1 MTRAQRKEFYVRHVR
16 LLTMAALLAVA
27 ALMTISPLGARQAAP
42 GAPANLVIVTSPGG
56 GVSLQWTHSTGTF
69 THYII
74 EAGGAPGAPF
84 LRIATD
90 AFRNGSATTNGYYGK
105 LPDLVAAFSA
115 AGIGDGDYYVRI
127 RGANGA
133 AESAPSNE
141 VIAHIRAGCYFPGTP
156 TDFTAIMRDTFGM
169 LQWNPGDGGAATT
182 YLLYAS
188 TVPNLPSPQFVI
200 PLGTPN
206 LTVGVPGGTWY
217 VRIAAANAC
226 GQSAPSAEYTLT
238 SPSNS
243 PARTPDP
250 APGARLPQPNA
261 AALVAQFGAEA
272 TALGY
277 LQTSQSCP
285 QRPGT
290 NPFDELEAR
299 KTTLNPFINYIVDKL
314 RLYDTRFGYNA
325 KPTRAWTP
333 AIIAGDEIA
342 YHYGSDPQEGSPN
355 AYAVDVLFGHCT
367 GAIGSPREAVGYR
380 TFYDEFVRWTGA
392 GRF

>member
-1 MTRAQRKEFYVRHVR
+1 MRQVR
-16 LLTMAALLAVA
+16 LLTIAAVITLLAG
-27 ALMTISPLGARQAAP
+27 IPLLARQAAP

-74 EAGGAPGAPF
+74 EAGGAPGVPF
-84 LRIATD
+84 LRIGTD
-90 AFRNGSATTNGYYGK
+90 SFRNGAGTSAGYYGK
-105 LPDLVAAFSA
+105 LPDLVSAFSA
-115 AGIGDGDYYVRI
+115 VGVGAGDYYVRI

-141 VIAHIRAGCYFPGTP
+141 VVAHIRAGCYAPGVP
-156 TDFTAIMRDTFGM
+156 TDFTAIMRGTFGM

-188 TVPNLPSPQFVI
+188 TVPNLPAPQYVI

-217 VRIAAANAC
+217 VRVVATNPC

-238 SPSNS
+238 SPSDS

-261 AALVAQFGAEA
+261 AALVALFGDEA
-272 TALGY
+272 TRAGL
-277 LQTSQSCP
+277 LATAQSCP
-285 QRPGT
+285 NRAGG
-290 NPFDELEAR
+290 PFFDPIEAR
-299 KTTLNPFINYIVDKL
+299 KTTLNPFIDYVVDKL
-314 RLYDTRFGYNA
+314 RQFDTRFGYNA

-333 AIIAGDEIA
+333 ALIAGDEIT
-342 YHYGSDPQEGSPN
+342 YHYGSDAPEGSPN

-367 GAIGSPREAVGYR
+367 GAIGTPREAVGYR
-380 TFYDEFVRWTGA
+380 PFYDEFVRWTGA